1 VSTIAATSTSHY
13 ADSHAGGVSAVSAS
27 ALTHGYVTAF
37 YVLTALA
44 LVGAVIAGVFV
55 ESRPRPVEAER
66 APQHTVP
73 SLEEAA

>member
-1 VSTIAATSTSHY
+1 MS
-13 ADSHAGGVSAVSAS
+13 GVAEVGAR

-44 LVGAVIAGVFV
+44 LVGAVIAGVFI
-55 ESRPRPVEAER
+55 EGRPPAAAIEEAPEL
-66 APQHTVP
+66 AIP